1 MRDRYD
7 VVVIGAGPAGSVS
20 AYTAATQGLD
30 VLLLDKARFPR
41 FKVCGCCL
49 NARALRTLEG
59 LGLGGLPAE
68 LGARSL
74 TRLHVHAPGRRAS
87 FALSGSVSVSRQRF
101 DAALARRAEQA
112 GAQFADG
119 TAATMGPAERTSR
132 RVDLRLPDG
141 EARRIQAGV
150 VLVAD
155 GLAGTAL
162 RGHRELAGRVAW
174 NSRMGAGTIVDHV
187 PPGYEDAA
195 VTLACGRGG
204 YVGTVR
210 LERGQLDVAAALDRD
225 YVRSAGGPGR
235 AVENLLNATGLPPI
249 PGLDGCS
256 WRGTP
261 ALTRQRPAIAGER
274 FFVLGDA
281 AGYVEPFT
289 GEGIAWAIDGAAA
302 VSEWIRV
309 ASRAWDASLA
319 QSWTRCHRALVRR
332 RQWGCRV
339 VAGVLRRP
347 RLART
352 LIGMCGRA
360 PGLALPLVRR
370 LTQPSPAGS
379 GGGER

>member
-1 MRDRYD
+1 MREHYD
-7 VVVIGAGPAGSVS
+7 VVVIGAGPAGSVA

-68 LGARSL
+68 LGAHLL
-74 TRLHVHAPGRRAS
+74 THLRVHARARRAS
-87 FALSGSVSVSRQRF
+87 FALAGSVSVSRQGF
-101 DAALARRAEQA
+101 DAALARRAERA
-112 GAQFADG
+112 GARFVDG
-119 TAATMGPAERTSR
+119 TSATMGPPEGTSR

-141 EARRIQAGV
+141 EAGRVQAGV
-150 VLVAD
+150 VLIAD

-162 RGHRELAGRVAW
+162 RGHRELVGRVAG

-187 PPGYEDAA
+187 PSGYEDAT

-204 YVGTVR
+204 YVGMVR
-210 LERGQLDVAAALDRD
+210 LEHGQFDVAAALDRD

-235 AVENLLNATGLPPI
+235 VVENLLDETGLPPI
-249 PGLDGCS
+249 PDLGSCS

-261 ALTRQRPAIAGER
+261 ALTRQRPVIAGER

-302 VSEWIRV
+302 VSEWVGI

-319 QSWTRCHRALVRR
+319 RSWTRCHRALVLR
-332 RQWGCRV
+332 RQWGCRA

-347 RLART
+347 RLARA
-352 LIGMCGRA
+352 LIGMCART
-360 PGLALPLVRR
+360 PGLARPLVRR

-379 GGGER
+379 GGSER